1 MVLAVQA
8 WLGQVTV
15 QVPSEA
21 EKGSAEQPASNIN
34 RVAVDAWAKA
44 PQKPARV
51 GPQAPGAR
59 PKDEPKSDEPR
70 ANPKKEERTR
80 LV

>member
-8 WLGQVTV
+8 WLSQVT
-15 QVPSEA
+15 
-21 EKGSAEQPASNIN
+21 ASVASKSDPN
-34 RVAVDAWAKA
+34 RITVEAWAKA
-44 PQKPARV
+44 PSKNPARV
-51 GPQAPGAR
+51 GPQTPGAR
-59 PKDEPKSDEPR
+59 PKNEAKPDEPR